1 MAIRHSDDA
10 VVIGFH
16 APVGGE
22 ATKKRGTVSGHG
34 TLARL
39 HGDRLACFS

>member
-16 APVGGE
+16 APVGRE
-22 ATKKRGTVSGHG
+22 AAQERRAVGAHDA
-34 TLARL
+34 LARL
-39 HGDRLACFS
+39 HGDRLACGS